1 MMHRLLRIAVLLDV
15 VVAVL
20 AGALF
25 AGMVGSWF
33 PLGAEGAVQ
42 VTSAHNAN
50 VAVLGTVARDHHVVA
65 AKLLSDSADAN
76 GADVLLIAGTHEH
89 DARSVSSAPKP
100 GETARGYV
108 FGDRIVVREAD
119 TLTAP
124 TGRWIV
130 YGDAGDVRAFSASLR
145 VKGLKTDSPEIA
157 SARYLLE
164 QFMQTPLVVLPLFV
178 FCLTLAAGLVAS
190 SAMMKRR
197 AIQSFHGMPRAMA
210 VARELGDDWLAEGI
224 GMAMAVILWIIGSG
238 AAWGFAP
245 NRLPFLIVV
254 VTSAGSLTVMLLA
267 SLLAVLMVAVLVPRV
282 LDQVRGKRPLRAIMT
297 VSVVALLACAVG
309 ASSTSAIAMGAINQ
323 ASAAHHAAALAA
335 EAPNAYALS
344 FWNMA
349 NEETSRYMSRWRSF
363 TDDLDRQGRL
373 ELIDY
378 EPQCMLDQLDG
389 RTPEASRPCL
399 TVNPAAARQLGIPYD
414 RAAEDKAQLLLPASM
429 QEERPRLTDAL
440 GRLVNVEYDL
450 ADRIDGIHLTDTT
463 IAAGNLG
470 SAGSLSDD
478 LTVRLYTP
486 SAIQNNA
493 TQLRGTMIIVMPGTA
508 ISPSNRLSY
517 ASQGSILFAA
527 QSAKQLADWLQT
539 YDLTGLVASA
549 QNTVEQARSQAAQ
562 ARQAILEYGLM
573 ALTTIM
579 GLAIVAATLGDG
591 YCQRQRQRLFVQ
603 YIHGADFMRRYGW
616 HILATLVCLIAGI
629 LAAQPWQSSGQWPL
643 PAVLIMLAGMAA
655 TIITLIIWDRRMRA
669 DTIKQS

>member
-33 PLGAEGAVQ
+33 PLGGAGAVQ
-42 VTSAHNAN
+42 VTSAQNAN
-50 VAVLGTVARDHHVVA
+50 VSVIGAVAEDHHVVA
-65 AKLLSDSADAN
+65 AKLISDSADAN
-76 GADVLLIAGTHEH
+76 GADVLLIAGMHEH

-100 GETARGYV
+100 GETARSYV

-119 TLTAP
+119 ALTAP
-124 TGRWIV
+124 TGRWIM
-130 YGDAGDVRAFSASLR
+130 YGDAGDVRAFAAALR
-145 VKGLKTDSPEIA
+145 VKGLKTDLPEIA
-157 SARYLLE
+157 SARYLLG

-197 AIQSFHGMPRAMA
+197 AIQSFHGMSRAMA
-210 VARELGDDWLAEGI
+210 VTRELGDDWFVEGA
-224 GMAMAVILWIIGSG
+224 GMAMGAILWIIGSG
-238 AAWGFAP
+238 VVWGFAP

-254 VTSAGSLTVMLLA
+254 VTSVGFLAVMLLA
-267 SLLAVLMVAVLVPRV
+267 SLLAVLSVAVLVPRV
-282 LDQVRGKRPLRAIMT
+282 LDQVKGRRPLRAIMA

-309 ASSTSAIAMGAINQ
+309 ASSTSAIAMDAISQ

-344 FWNMA
+344 FWNMTD
-349 NEETSRYMSRWRSF
+349 EETGQYMTRWRSF
-363 TDDLDRQGRL
+363 TDGLDRQGHL
-373 ELIDY
+373 ELVDY
-378 EPQCMLDQLDG
+378 EPHCMLDQLNG
-389 RTPEASRPCL
+389 RTFEASQPCL
-399 TVNPAAARQLGIPYD
+399 TVNPTAARQLGIPYD
-414 RAAEDKAQLLLPASM
+414 HAAEDKAQLILPASM
-429 QEERPRLTDAL
+429 QGERNRLMDAL
-440 GRLVNVEYDL
+440 RRLVNVERDL
-450 ADRIDGIHLTDTT
+450 ADRVDGIHLPDTP
-463 IAAGNLG
+463 IASGIPG
-470 SAGSLSDD
+470 SHLSDD

-493 TQLRGTMIIVMPGTA
+493 TQLRGTMIIVMPATA

-517 ASQGSILFAA
+517 ASQGSVLFAA
-527 QSAKQLADWLQT
+527 QTAKQLADWLQT
-539 YDLTGLVASA
+539 YNLTGLVASA

-562 ARQAILEYGLM
+562 ARQAVLEYGLM
-573 ALTTIM
+573 ALATVM

-603 YIHGADFMRRYGW
+603 YIHGADFVRRYGS
-616 HILATLVCLIAGI
+616 HILTTLVCLIAGI

-643 PAVLIMLAGMAA
+643 PAALIMLAGMTA
-655 TIITLIIWDRRMRA
+655 TVITLIIWDRRMRA